1 MGFLRAKTPPMP
13 DLPPPAPAPVIQP
26 MMSSPGEV
34 ESSEA
39 RKTKERLKRKK
50 GVSSSILTGPRGL
63 MPEQMP
69 VTSPHLMSRE

>member
-1 MGFLRAKTPPMP
+1 
-13 DLPPPAPAPVIQP
+13 